1 MRWITEE
8 NVFTSVLSETNEAIR
23 IDARI
28 DLRKRNR
35 LVFDSWELCTDVFLG
50 LLQGLMRLSGD
61 GIAYY
66 IVRNP
71 DPVQYF
77 VKELNRYPLLEIR
90 VDDSCEAY
98 LAALN
103 EDPGGS
109 PADAVGINWTEYAL
123 LPPSMKWFVR
133 GLRDNDKGQLWIPR
147 EWTQT
152 VMDLYPYASEFERL
166 G

>member
-8 NVFTSVLSETNEAIR
+8 NVFASVLSETNEAIR

-50 LLQGLMRLSGD
+50 LLQGLMRLSVD

-66 IVRNP
+66 IVLNP

-77 VKELNRYPLLEIR
+77 VKEFNRYPLLEIR
-90 VDDSCEAY
+90 VNDQCKDY
-98 LAALN
+98 FPALN
-103 EDPGGS
+103 ENPEGS
-109 PADAVGINWTEYAL
+109 PADPVAFT
-123 LPPSMKWFVR
+123 
-133 GLRDNDKGQLWIPR
+133 
-147 EWTQT
+147 
-152 VMDLYPYASEFERL
+152 
-166 G
+166 